1 MVSTDVDLVRDELSW
16 SPAPQSAKAKTAAT
30 APRAAAQELAPTA
43 MAPLVFPLVPVPV
56 VVGAGL
62 PLPEEAGEVFDVAG
76 APPETLGVPT
86 WGVAVATAPTPPVLG
101 P

>member
-1 MVSTDVDLVRDELSW
+1 MRTFDTLYRLDGSSG
-16 SPAPQSAKAKTAAT
+16 
-30 APRAAAQELAPTA
+30 
-43 MAPLVFPLVPVPV
+43 VPVPV

-101 P
+101 PLSWIYGTLSEIYHMLPSGASLQSSRWSQSQLQPT